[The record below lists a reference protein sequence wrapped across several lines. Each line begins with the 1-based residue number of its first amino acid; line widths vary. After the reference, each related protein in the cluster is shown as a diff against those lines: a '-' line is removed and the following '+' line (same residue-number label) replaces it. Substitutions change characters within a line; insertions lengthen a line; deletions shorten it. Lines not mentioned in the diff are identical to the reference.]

1 MYFLTFNLADWNP
14 MAQVTLRPK
23 GQVTIPSSILAQWN
37 ARPDDVLEVQLA
49 NGVVMFTLI
58 SRQQTPPDLMAFAGL
73 GKGLWGDTPEQVD
86 ANIQSVRNTWAR

>member
-1 MYFLTFNLADWNP
+1 

-37 ARPDDVLEVQLA
+37 ARPDDVLDVQLA
-49 NGVVMFTLI
+49 NGVVMFTPV
-58 SRQQTPPDLMAFAGL
+58 SRRQALPDLMAFAGL

-86 ANIQSVRNTWAR
+86 ASIQSLRDTWVR